1 MRRLFVGMFAAS
13 LLLLSALPA
22 VAAGPPA
29 GAGEGGK
36 PAGIACQQFGIS
48 VLQDQGLLA
57 SVAKDGL
64 EYPIGSG
71 DYVPFSTV
79 LDIHRTD
86 PATANAVLTAYAVEL
101 GIAEPEV
108 VAALNEAC
116 PTND

>member
-1 MRRLFVGMFAAS
+1 MRRLFVGMIAAS
-13 LLLLSALPA
+13 FLLISALPA

-29 GAGEGGK
+29 GAGGSGQ

-57 SVAKDGL
+57 SVARNGL

-71 DYVPFSTV
+71 DIVKFRDV
-79 LDIHRTD
+79 LSIHRTN
-86 PATANAVLTAYAVEL
+86 PALANQVLTDYAVAL
-101 GIAEPEV
+101 DIATPEV

-116 PTND
+116 PTG